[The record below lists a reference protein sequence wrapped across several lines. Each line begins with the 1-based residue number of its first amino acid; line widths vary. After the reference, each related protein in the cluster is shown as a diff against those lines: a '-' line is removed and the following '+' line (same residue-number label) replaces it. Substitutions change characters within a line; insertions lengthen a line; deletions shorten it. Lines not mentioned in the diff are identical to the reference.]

1 MEVDRQMG
9 DIVIACLLVALIVV
23 PFLGAIWLWPKTP
36 KDSNKKDTYP

>member
-23 PFLGAIWLWPKTP
+23 PFLGALWLKQKTP
-36 KDSNKKDTYP
+36 KDNKKDTYP